1 MIDYT
6 PRVIDGELDELL
18 PVLPAL
24 AIEGPKGVGK
34 TATAERRATTTFRL
48 DDPAQRELATADPRV
63 LLTAPPPILIDE
75 WQHVQA
81 VWDAVRRAVD
91 EDSTANQFL
100 LTGSAAPATPPTH
113 SGAGRIVSVRMR
125 PLALSERGLGP
136 TTVSLRNLLAGARP
150 PVTGSTSVDLAG
162 YAREIVASGFPG
174 LRRLSGRALR
184 SQLDGY
190 LRHVVNR
197 DFLEQG
203 YIVRRPEAL
212 RRWMASY
219 AAATATTATFEKI
232 RSAATSGDG
241 DTPTKVTTGS
251 YRAVLERLIV
261 SLARPR
267 RD

>member
-1 MIDYT
+1 M
-6 PRVIDGELDELL
+6 
-18 PVLPAL
+18 
-24 AIEGPKGVGK
+24 
-34 TATAERRATTTFRL
+34 
-48 DDPAQRELATADPRV
+48 
-63 LLTAPPPILIDE
+63 
-75 WQHVQA
+75 
-81 VWDAVRRAVD
+81 
-91 EDSTANQFL
+91 
-100 LTGSAAPATPPTH
+100 
-113 SGAGRIVSVRMR
+113 SVRMR

-190 LRHVVNR
+190 LRHVVDR

-251 YRAVLERLIV
+251 YRAVLERLWLV
-261 SLARPR
+261 DPVPGWLPSRNQLARLTQTPKHHLADPALSNTGEATFTLSASDWSLVPSHVGHVCALWYCR
-267 RD
+267 RKTRMYCL